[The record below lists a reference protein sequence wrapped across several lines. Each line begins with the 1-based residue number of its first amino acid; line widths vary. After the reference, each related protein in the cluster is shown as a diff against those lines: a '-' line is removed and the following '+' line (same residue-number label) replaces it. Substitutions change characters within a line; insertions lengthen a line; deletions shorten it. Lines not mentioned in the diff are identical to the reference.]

1 MQTSADMQP
10 TACLPGSGSR
20 LARIAARPRPWALLS
35 PLVAAGLVAGSLLAS
50 APVLAQNAAVVNGKP
65 IPKERVDEFVE
76 ALAAQ
81 GRPDSPQTRELVR
94 EELIAREIFAQEAD
108 KRGLARSA
116 EVKRQIENTRQDILI
131 RALIRDYLTKNPV
144 KDSDVQAEYDKFKQ
158 EATASGKE
166 YKARHIL
173 VEKEDEAKKLIDQ
186 LKKGESFETLAKESQ
201 DPGSASSGGDLGWNT
216 ASTFVKEFSD
226 AMVSLEK
233 GKTVAEPVK
242 TQFGYHVIR
251 LDDVRD
257 ATAPPLDQVKPQIQQ
272 QLERQKVQQLQ
283 QELRAA
289 AKVE

>member
-1 MQTSADMQP
+1 MQTSADLQSIARP
-10 TACLPGSGSR
+10 QAAGRRRTR
-20 LARIAARPRPWALLS
+20 LAARPRPWALLS
-35 PLVAAGLVAGSLLAS
+35 PLLTAALLAGSLFA
-50 APVLAQNAAVVNGKP
+50 AGPALAQNAAVVNGKP

-81 GRPDSPQTRELVR
+81 GRPDTPQTRELVR

-108 KRGLARSA
+108 KRGLSRSA
-116 EVKRQIENTRQDILI
+116 EVQRQIENTRQDILI

-144 KDSDVQAEYDKFKQ
+144 KDADVQAEYDKFKQ
-158 EATASGKE
+158 EASASGKE

-173 VEKEDEAKKLIDQ
+173 VEEEAEAKKLIDQ
-186 LKKGESFETLAKESQ
+186 LKKGESFETLAKDSK

-226 AMVSLEK
+226 AMVALEK

-257 ATAPPLDQVKPQIQQ
+257 ATPPPLDQVKPQIQQ

>member
-1 MQTSADMQP
+1 MQTSARGRTTRRAFP
-10 TACLPGSGSR
+10 
-20 LARIAARPRPWALLS
+20 LLS
-35 PLVAAGLVAGSLLAS
+35 PLIAGAIACSLLAG
-50 APVLAQNAAVVNGKP
+50 APALAQNAAVVNGKA
-65 IPKERVDEFVE
+65 IPKAKVDEFIE

-94 EELIAREIFAQEAD
+94 EELVAREIFVQEAD
-108 KRGLARSA
+108 KRGLAREA
-116 EVKRQIENTRQDILI
+116 DVQRQLENTRQDILI
-131 RALIRDYLTKNPV
+131 RALIRDYLVKNPV
-144 KDSDVQAEYDKFKQ
+144 KDQDVQAEYDKFKQ
-158 EATASGKE
+158 EASSSGKE

-173 VEKEDEAKKLIDQ
+173 VEQEDEAKKVIEQ
-186 LKKGESFETLAKESQ
+186 LKKGESFETLAKESK
-201 DPGSASSGGDLGWNT
+201 DPGSGANGGDLGWNT

-226 AMVSLEK
+226 AMVGLEK
-233 GKTVAEPVK
+233 GKTVTAPVK

-257 ATAPPLDQVKPQIQQ
+257 ATPPPLDQVKPQIQQ